1 MVLKTKLKIISSV
14 VLSALLWVG
23 CSSEMATYQNVND
36 ATKNT
41 TASINSTDLLL
52 TANAM
57 LDSMFSD
64 PNFEQLKG
72 KHLIEV
78 SDVIND
84 TTQPNLD
91 MNLLTTE
98 IARQLRLRS
107 NGRFNI
113 TRASGGSGIAADSRM
128 VKQREKE
135 RESEEYNQDTTVEK
149 GTLKAAD
156 LSLSGK
162 VSSIAASISSSRQR
176 LDYDFTLSL
185 TNRKTGEEVWSDVKP
200 IVKNASN
207 KRMF

>member
-14 VLSALLWVG
+14 ILSTLLWVG

-113 TRASGGSGIAADSRM
+113 TRASGGSGIEADSRM

-156 LSLSGK
+156 LSL
-162 VSSIAASISSSRQR
+162 
-176 LDYDFTLSL
+176 
-185 TNRKTGEEVWSDVKP
+185 
-200 IVKNASN
+200 
-207 KRMF
+207 